1 MKRVLMV
8 LVILILLIPARAIAD
23 ETAAPHSGEHHSA
36 DHHAMPAESAR
47 PAHTT
52 GDDAENEPFTPKDFG
67 MPPIHDNEIFAM
79 FKADRFEYQTNEG
92 EELLLWDVQAWI
104 GTDYQRLYLESEGEW
119 LIDEEDLEHADIE
132 LLYGF
137 NVSVY
142 WDLRIGLRHDFEPGP
157 SRTFAALGVL
167 GLAPYWFEIDATAYI
182 SDDGDISAELEAE
195 YDLLLTQKL
204 VLQPRLETTIAL
216 QEVSENGV
224 GQGIND
230 IELGLRLR
238 YELHRKFAPYIG
250 IQWHRKI
257 GETADL
263 AREDGEEI
271 NVTSFVTGITFWF

>member
-8 LVILILLIPARAIAD
+8 LVIVILLIPACAIAD
-23 ETAAPHSGEHHSA
+23 ETSAPQSGEHHSA
-36 DHHAMPAESAR
+36 DHHAMPAEPAR
-47 PAHTT
+47 PAQTT
-52 GDDAENEPFTPKDFG
+52 HDAEDEPFTLKDFG
-67 MPPIHDNEIFAM
+67 VPPLHDNEVFAM

-92 EELLLWDVQAWI
+92 EDLLLWDVQAWI
-104 GTDYQRLYLESEGEW
+104 GTDYHRLYLESEGEW
-119 LIDEEDLEHADIE
+119 LIDEEDLEQADIE

-137 NVSVY
+137 NISVY

-157 SRTFAALGVL
+157 SRTFAAFGVL

-195 YDLLLTQKL
+195 YDLLLTQRL

-238 YELHRKFAPYIG
+238 YEIRRKIAPYIG